1 MLTQDEETVA
11 VLAEVPPLLVSVQ
24 NAARM
29 LAVGRT
35 TVYELIGA
43 GELEAI
49 QIGRSRRVPVASLE
63 AFVQRR
69 RG

>member
-1 MLTQDEETVA
+1 LTHDEENIA
-11 VLAEVPPLLVSVQ
+11 MAAEVPPLLVSVR
-24 NAARM
+24 NAARI

-49 QIGRSRRVPVASLE
+49 QIGRSRRVPVSSLE
-63 AFVQRR
+63 DFVQRR
-69 RG
+69 RR